1 MSGKRKVKLAPCAP
15 YELDAMEDWLNEEAA
30 SGWQIRFLIPVLNCL
45 VVFER
50 GEGGP
55 YSIVLERPD
64 FEKGH
69 TCTMRHLGFVVE
81 RREERRE
88 GDEGRARARYGWGI
102 ILANLLDVAV
112 ILSFATGYESLRS
125 ATNASIM
132 DVTPITLII
141 MLACFAVMV
150 FSVIYIAARRPVT
163 ADKPWVCMAEQ
174 IAELVVFVCVI
185 ITLIALLTAR
195 PG

>member
-15 YELDAMEDWLNEEAA
+15 YELDAMEDWINEEAA
-30 SGWQIRFLIPVLNCL
+30 SGWQIRFVMPILNCFA
-45 VVFER
+45 VFER

-88 GDEGRARARYGWGI
+88 GDEGRARAHCGWGTI
-102 ILANLLDVAV
+102 MRNIVFISVL
-112 ILSFATGYESLRS
+112 LSFATGYESLRS

-141 MLACFAVMV
+141 MLACFVAII
-150 FSVIYIAARRPVT
+150 FSSLYIAARRPVT
-163 ADKPWVCMAEQ
+163 ADKPWVCMAGQ

>member
-15 YELDAMEDWLNEEAA
+15 YELDAMEDWINEEAA
-30 SGWQIRFLIPVLNCL
+30 SGWQIRFVMPILNCFA
-45 VVFER
+45 VFER

-69 TCTMRHLGFVVE
+69 TCTVPRVGYVVE

-88 GDEGRARARYGWGI
+88 GDEGRARAHCGWGTI
-102 ILANLLDVAV
+102 MRNIVFISVL
-112 ILSFATGYESLRS
+112 LSFATGYESLRS

-141 MLACFAVMV
+141 MLACFVAII
-150 FSVIYIAARRPVT
+150 FSSLYIAARRPVT

>member
-30 SGWQIRFLIPVLNCL
+30 SGWQIRFVMPILNCFA
-45 VVFER
+45 VFER

-69 TCTMRHLGFVVE
+69 TCTVPRVGYVVE

-88 GDEGRARARYGWGI
+88 GDEGRARAHCGWGTI
-102 ILANLLDVAV
+102 MRNIVFISVL
-112 ILSFATGYESLRS
+112 LSFATGYESLRS

-163 ADKPWVCMAEQ
+163 ADKPWVCMAGQ

-185 ITLIALLTAR
+185 ITLIALLAAR

>member
-69 TCTMRHLGFVVE
+69 TCTVPRVGYVVE

-88 GDEGRARARYGWGI
+88 GDEGRARAHCGWGTI
-102 ILANLLDVAV
+102 MRNIVFISVL
-112 ILSFATGYESLRS
+112 LSFATGYESLRS

-141 MLACFAVMV
+141 MLACFVAII
-150 FSVIYIAARRPVT
+150 FSSLYIAARRPVT

>member
-30 SGWQIRFLIPVLNCL
+30 SGWQIRFVMPILNCFA
-45 VVFER
+45 VFER

-69 TCTMRHLGFVVE
+69 TCTVPRVGYVVE

-88 GDEGRARARYGWGI
+88 GDEGRARAHCGWGTI
-102 ILANLLDVAV
+102 MRNIVFISVL
-112 ILSFATGYESLRS
+112 LSFATGYESLRS

-141 MLACFAVMV
+141 MLACFVAII
-150 FSVIYIAARRPVT
+150 FSSLYIAARRPVT

>member
-30 SGWQIRFLIPVLNCL
+30 SGWQIRFVMPILSSLA
-45 VVFER
+45 VFEP

-69 TCTMRHLGFVVE
+69 TCTVPRVGYVVE
-81 RREERRE
+81 RIEERRE
-88 GDEGRARARYGWGI
+88 GDEGRARAHCGWGTI
-102 ILANLLDVAV
+102 MRNIVFISVL
-112 ILSFATGYESLRS
+112 LSFATGYESLRS

-141 MLACFAVMV
+141 MLACFVAII
-150 FSVIYIAARRPVT
+150 FSSLYIAARRPVT

>member
-69 TCTMRHLGFVVE
+69 TCTVPRVGYVVE
-81 RREERRE
+81 RIEERRE
-88 GDEGRARARYGWGI
+88 GDEGRARAHCGWGTI
-102 ILANLLDVAV
+102 MRNIVFISVL
-112 ILSFATGYESLRS
+112 LSFATGYESLRS

-141 MLACFAVMV
+141 MLACFVAII
-150 FSVIYIAARRPVT
+150 FSSLYIAARRPVT

>member
-30 SGWQIRFLIPVLNCL
+30 SGWQIRFVMPILSSLA
-45 VVFER
+45 VFER

-69 TCTMRHLGFVVE
+69 TCTVPRVGYVVE

-88 GDEGRARARYGWGI
+88 GDEGRARAHCGWGTI
-102 ILANLLDVAV
+102 MRNIVFISVL
-112 ILSFATGYESLRS
+112 LSFATGYESLRS

-141 MLACFAVMV
+141 MLACFVAII
-150 FSVIYIAARRPVT
+150 FSSLYIAARRPVT
-163 ADKPWVCMAEQ
+163 ADKPWVCMAGQ

-185 ITLIALLTAR
+185 ITLIALLAAR

>member
-45 VVFER
+45 AVFER

-69 TCTMRHLGFVVE
+69 TCTVPRVGYVVE

-88 GDEGRARARYGWGI
+88 GDEGRARAHCGWGTI
-102 ILANLLDVAV
+102 MRNIVFISVL
-112 ILSFATGYESLRS
+112 LSFATGYESLRS

-141 MLACFAVMV
+141 MLACFVAII
-150 FSVIYIAARRPVT
+150 FSSLYIAARRPVT
-163 ADKPWVCMAEQ
+163 ADKPWVCMAGQ

-185 ITLIALLTAR
+185 ITLIALLAAR

>member
-30 SGWQIRFLIPVLNCL
+30 SGWQIRFVMPILNCFA
-45 VVFER
+45 VFER

-69 TCTMRHLGFVVE
+69 TCTVPRVGYVVE

-88 GDEGRARARYGWGI
+88 GDEGRARAHCGWGTI
-102 ILANLLDVAV
+102 MRNIVFISVL
-112 ILSFATGYESLRS
+112 LSFATGYESLRS

-141 MLACFAVMV
+141 MLACFVAII
-150 FSVIYIAARRPVT
+150 FSSLYIAARRPVT
-163 ADKPWVCMAEQ
+163 ADKPWVCMAGQ

-185 ITLIALLTAR
+185 ITLIALLAAR